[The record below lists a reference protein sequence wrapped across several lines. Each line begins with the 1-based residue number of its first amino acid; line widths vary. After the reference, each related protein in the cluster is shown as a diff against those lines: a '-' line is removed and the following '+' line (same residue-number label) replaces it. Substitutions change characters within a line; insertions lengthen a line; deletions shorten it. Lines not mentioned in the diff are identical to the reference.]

1 MCWIDLDHMPSWKNC
16 CLFTNCENST
26 WPLTAVLWAWCFLV
40 ERDMFCCLKRWAQIN
55 HKNCKI
61 ALFGWKQCF
70 IFLFKQIKNLS
81 YEPLHLLL
89 LKQQTAI
96 AQSYIFQKH
105 KKITWLIVK
114 KKFWTLSAL
123 HTKLKKQ
130 HNHENSCIWK
140 LNRLTEIKSVWAVW
154 IHKKSVI
161 LLKVQRTARV
171 NKCTGLFRK

>member
-89 LKQQTAI
+89 LKTTNRNRTVI
-96 AQSYIFQKH
+96 HLSKTQKDNLIDCQE
-105 KKITWLIVK
+105 KILDIVS
-114 KKFWTLSAL
+114 SAY
-123 HTKLKKQ
+123 K
-130 HNHENSCIWK
+130 
-140 LNRLTEIKSVWAVW
+140 IKE
-154 IHKKSVI
+154 
-161 LLKVQRTARV
+161 T
-171 NKCTGLFRK
+171 T